1 MAELADG
8 GRLARGVKRVG
19 RGSAVQLG
27 VALVQGPGPGQVGGQ
42 VASSMAVRLGA
53 ARPGQ
58 AGGQGRQV
66 LQAVQAD
73 QLQDLPWGGGKRL
86 CAAPVV
92 LVPGSVAI

>member
-1 MAELADG
+1 
-8 GRLARGVKRVG
+8 
-19 RGSAVQLG
+19 
-27 VALVQGPGPGQVGGQ
+27 
-42 VASSMAVRLGA
+42 MAVRLGA